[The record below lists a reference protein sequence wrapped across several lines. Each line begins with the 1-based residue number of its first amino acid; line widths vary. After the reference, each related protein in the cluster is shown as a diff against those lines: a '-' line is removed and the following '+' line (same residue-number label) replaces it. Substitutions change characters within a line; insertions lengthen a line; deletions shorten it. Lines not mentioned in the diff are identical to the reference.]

1 MSREL
6 TTTDQ
11 HRSARCDMATHA
23 PRSNMGAVG
32 HNAGGVRKR
41 TGPLPPL
48 NNLVEMEKAVD
59 AYRQFILCG
68 LVFVG
73 LPVALGFIMV
83 GLCDLLG
90 G

>member
-1 MSREL
+1 VGKEVGREL
-6 TTTDQ
+6 TATHE
-11 HRSARCDMATHA
+11 HRGARRDMAAYA
-23 PRSNMGAVG
+23 PRPNMGAVG

-59 AYRQFILCG
+59 AHRQFILCG

-73 LPVALGFIMV
+73 LPAFYSTENNNGN
-83 GLCDLLG
+83 
-90 G
+90 